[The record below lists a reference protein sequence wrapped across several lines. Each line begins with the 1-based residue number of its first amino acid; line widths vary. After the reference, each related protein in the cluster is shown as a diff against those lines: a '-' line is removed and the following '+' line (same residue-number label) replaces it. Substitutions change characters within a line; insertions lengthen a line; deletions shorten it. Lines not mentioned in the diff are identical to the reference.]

1 MRMKP
6 FAMEINQYS
15 LPSLNYGFIE
25 MKSFINLI

>member
-15 LPSLNYGFIE
+15 LPSLNYGFID
-25 MKSFINLI
+25 MKNFINLI

>member
-15 LPSLNYGFIE
+15 LPSLNYDFID